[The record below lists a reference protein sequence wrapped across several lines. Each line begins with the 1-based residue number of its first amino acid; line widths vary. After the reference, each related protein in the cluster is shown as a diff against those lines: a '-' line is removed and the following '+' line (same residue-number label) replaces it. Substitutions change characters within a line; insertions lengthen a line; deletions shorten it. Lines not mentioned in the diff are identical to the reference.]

1 MSDDIED
8 IVAMARAAYR
18 DDQAASDPRGGQAM
32 SLHTI
37 AAWVAVTSYVALWVI
52 TLWMAQK

>member
-1 MSDDIED
+1 
-8 IVAMARAAYR
+8 
-18 DDQAASDPRGGQAM
+18 M

>member
-1 MSDDIED
+1 
-8 IVAMARAAYR
+8 MARAERALV
-18 DDQAASDPRGGQAM
+18 ACASAGGQAM

-37 AAWVAVTSYVALWVI
+37 AAVVVVASYVALWVI

>member
-1 MSDDIED
+1 
-8 IVAMARAAYR
+8 
-18 DDQAASDPRGGQAM
+18 M

-37 AAWVAVTSYVALWVI
+37 AALVAVASYIALWVI